1 MFHEENVIEEH
12 RIPVS
17 EYVTESITTLPD
29 IKLIKSCEFGA
40 NDTVNSYMRRLCKVW
55 LKNSN
60 ISPVE
65 AGTYLRSMSII
76 KSVLDIL
83 SQGILSLEG
92 VQKKLIDQDVTFRRL
107 YLDGGDK
114 VCSIVLENLLAL
126 ITYSKRPLNNSEK
139 LIPML
144 YLQVQLWQRELS
156 GILRYFQKD
165 PEFAWRHSLKKDED
179 RIALPMYFCRECG
192 ASGWL
197 SRRLATDDSYCS
209 DISTINKA
217 FMDREKKMVL
227 LNIESKNHEAVD
239 EYVNENAINVTHHV
253 SIKNLRE
260 MSESDSD
267 TLRVRVCSRM
277 TSTRNGNQRFTTVCP
292 ECNSDAI
299 CKIGGR
305 TFTLSSVA
313 ISQVLSSDF
322 DHAEEKDRKILV
334 FTNSVQL
341 IRQLSM
347 KQELSDFFSVKSMQ
361 QYINS
366 LDKPVNVAALQE
378 GFKIY
383 WKEKLS
389 EDNVQHHKR
398 DKAKEWISR
407 KRRVNLC
414 C

>member
-1 MFHEENVIEEH
+1 M
-12 RIPVS
+12 S

-156 GILRYFQKD
+156 GILRYF
-165 PEFAWRHSLKKDED
+165 
-179 RIALPMYFCRECG
+179 C
-192 ASGWL
+192 
-197 SRRLATDDSYCS
+197 
-209 DISTINKA
+209 
-217 FMDREKKMVL
+217 L
-227 LNIESKNHEAVD
+227 L
-239 EYVNENAINVTHHV
+239 Y
-253 SIKNLRE
+253 
-260 MSESDSD
+260 
-267 TLRVRVCSRM
+267 
-277 TSTRNGNQRFTTVCP
+277 TSP
-292 ECNSDAI
+292 S
-299 CKIGGR
+299 
-305 TFTLSSVA
+305 
-313 ISQVLSSDF
+313 
-322 DHAEEKDRKILV
+322 
-334 FTNSVQL
+334 
-341 IRQLSM
+341 
-347 KQELSDFFSVKSMQ
+347 
-361 QYINS
+361 
-366 LDKPVNVAALQE
+366 P
-378 GFKIY
+378 
-383 WKEKLS
+383 
-389 EDNVQHHKR
+389 R
-398 DKAKEWISR
+398 D
-407 KRRVNLC
+407 
-414 C
+414 

>member
-217 FMDREKKMVL
+217 FMDREK
-227 LNIESKNHEAVD
+227 
-239 EYVNENAINVTHHV
+239 
-253 SIKNLRE
+253 RW
-260 MSESDSD
+260 
-267 TLRVRVCSRM
+267 
-277 TSTRNGNQRFTTVCP
+277 
-292 ECNSDAI
+292 
-299 CKIGGR
+299 
-305 TFTLSSVA
+305 
-313 ISQVLSSDF
+313 
-322 DHAEEKDRKILV
+322 
-334 FTNSVQL
+334 
-341 IRQLSM
+341 
-347 KQELSDFFSVKSMQ
+347 FF
-361 QYINS
+361 
-366 LDKPVNVAALQE
+366 
-378 GFKIY
+378 
-383 WKEKLS
+383 
-389 EDNVQHHKR
+389 
-398 DKAKEWISR
+398 
-407 KRRVNLC
+407 
-414 C
+414 